1 MSSTVIP
8 REKLSAYQRWEL
20 NSFDAAA
27 AAKPSAGETRADAR
41 TQREGYEDG
50 YRAGVAAAHA
60 DVQRAAAA
68 RMAQLDALLAAANR
82 EAAAID
88 ADLADDLLDLALAL
102 ARRLAGE
109 ALRIRPEL
117 VLPVV
122 RECLQASGRAHAPAQ
137 IALNPADA
145 QIVREHLGEQCAAGG
160 WIISEDAGLARG
172 GCRLES
178 ASGSLDASLESRWQ
192 RLLAAFGRSG
202 EWLEPQAEG
211 T

>member
-20 NSFDAAA
+20 NSFDAGAA
-27 AAKPSAGETRADAR
+27 AEPQAETAQADAR
-41 TQREGYEDG
+41 SQREGYEAG
-50 YRAGVAAAHA
+50 YRVGVAAAHA

-68 RMAQLDALLAAANR
+68 QAAQLNALLAAASH
-82 EAAAID
+82 EIATID
-88 ADLADDLLDLALAL
+88 AHLADELLDLALAL

-109 ALRIRPEL
+109 ALRLRPEL

-137 IALNPADA
+137 IALHPADA
-145 QIVREHLGEQCAAGG
+145 LIVREHLGEQCAAGG
-160 WIISEDAGLARG
+160 WIISEDPSLVRG

-178 ASGSLDASLESRWQ
+178 AGGSLDASIESRWQ
-192 RLLAAFGRSG
+192 RLLAAFGRDG
-202 EWLEPQAEG
+202 EWLDPPANPS
-211 T
+211 